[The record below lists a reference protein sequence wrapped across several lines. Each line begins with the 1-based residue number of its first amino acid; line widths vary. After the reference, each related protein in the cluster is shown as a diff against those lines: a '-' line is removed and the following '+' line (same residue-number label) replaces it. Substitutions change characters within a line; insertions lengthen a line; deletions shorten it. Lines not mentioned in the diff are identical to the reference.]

1 MGRAGFCLPVL
12 FLRVPREMRAGSTV
26 SFPSSVLIDFLKWTL
41 FPQLYDDTKQHSEAD
56 HAELTH
62 CIMLQ
67 GKERSFG
74 NAWRCPGQ
82 KLSHK
87 PQEWA

>member
-1 MGRAGFCLPVL
+1 
-12 FLRVPREMRAGSTV
+12 MRAGSTV

-82 KLSHK
+82 NLSHK